1 TDGQL
6 DPEQIPELL
15 SIARANPDA
24 VIIGTRDEHTEG
36 YPSRNRLGRR
46 LSNLFVWMES
56 GVRVGDS
63 QCGMRV
69 YPLELVASVRW
80 GAARFGFETEIIT
93 RAGWASRPIIETPVR
108 CRYFP
113 KDKAVSHFRPW
124 VDSFRAAGLHARLLL
139 RALLPF
145 PRRQAWSHQSQP
157 ASKAAEPRWRRI

>member
-1 TDGQL
+1 
-6 DPEQIPELL
+6 
-15 SIARANPDA
+15 
-24 VIIGTRDEHTEG
+24 
-36 YPSRNRLGRR
+36 
-46 LSNLFVWMES
+46 MES

-69 YPLELVASVRW
+69 YPLELVASVRC
-80 GAARFGFETEIIT
+80 GAGRFGFETEIIT

-124 VDSFRAAGLHARLLL
+124 VDSFRAVGMHARLLL

-157 ASKAAEPRWRRI
+157 ASKAAEPRWRRIARWISPLGAWRELRADETGRTTAAAGLAVGAFIANLPA